1 MFGMMLSAVQA
12 YTVYTV
18 LCSIFMVLMVLLSI
32 AMIIIVVLQ
41 QGNTNNLGAIAGGA
55 ESFFGKNK
63 ARSLDGKFK
72 RWTIIIAAAI
82 LVTSILFFV
91 FMILRN
97 ALPQ

>member
-1 MFGMMLSAVQA
+1 MLGMMLSAVQA

-18 LCSIFMVLMVLLSI
+18 FSIIFMVLMVLLSI
-32 AMIIIVVLQ
+32 AMIVIVVLQ

-72 RWTIIIAAAI
+72 RWTIGISAAI
-82 LVTSILFFV
+82 LVSSILFFV
-91 FMILRN
+91 FRILMMR
-97 ALPQ
+97 LG

>member
-1 MFGMMLSAVQA
+1 MLEMMLLAVEP
-12 YTVYTV
+12 YKVYTV
-18 LCSIFMVLMVLLSI
+18 FSIIFMVLMVLLSI

-41 QGNTNNLGAIAGGA
+41 QGNSDNLGAIAGGA

-72 RWTIIIAAAI
+72 RWTIIIAIAI

-91 FMILRN
+91 FQILKN
-97 ALPQ
+97 AV